1 MTTVLMNVHDKLAM
15 CNSIVHISV
24 QLLSPPALASK
35 MVRHYHLLHI
45 IICSFRHL
53 VNSLL
58 VDVTGQSL
66 THLQCYQVHL
76 YDMFDLTT
84 AKDVLLGNAK
94 LL

>member
-1 MTTVLMNVHDKLAM
+1 MTTVLMNVRDKLSM

-35 MVRHYHLLHI
+35 MVRQYHLLHI

-58 VDVTGQSL
+58 IDAPGQSL
-66 THLQCYQVHL
+66 IAVIVNVH
-76 YDMFDLTT
+76 F
-84 AKDVLLGNAK
+84 VSNSFVQW
-94 LL
+94 